1 MYRRAFFVHWRG
13 WGTFGAHADGMG
25 LATKLDSP
33 YRPYVSALGVPGV
46 QTVVHL

>member
-1 MYRRAFFVHWRG
+1 
-13 WGTFGAHADGMG
+13 MG

-33 YRPYVSALGVPGV
+33 YRPYLSALGVHGV